1 MTASSLQPPG
11 PPRAGGRHILAL
23 DGLRGTAILLV
34 IMLHATEAFGRV
46 HPVAP
51 GVGKV
56 LNIGFTGV
64 DLFFVLSGFLISGIL
79 LDSKGSPSYFR
90 VFYIRRTLRI
100 FPLYYAYLA
109 LIFVVL
115 PLVSAP
121 IRNNYSELRAHQ
133 LWYWTYL
140 GNVLNAIQGGWR
152 MDGALTTHFWSLA
165 VEEQFYLIWP
175 TVVLFLSSKSLR
187 KLCIAIIVVTPF
199 LRLGL
204 RIANVNPIAVYVLTI
219 CRADALALGALIA
232 VTLRADGGRALIRR
246 YAARALITAGIVLV
260 AIGAWRRGFGQF
272 DIVVGTIGYS
282 AWAAFYGAMLSAA
295 VTGPPRAEWI
305 GTLLSARW
313 LRFFGKYSYAMYVFH
328 RPLSGLAEYLWPFRS
343 GGGALTSTIE
353 GIGFVAAV
361 LIAST
366 FAALCSWW
374 LLERRFIALKDRI
387 PYALVSKDR
396 TAYAEA

>member
-1 MTASSLQPPG
+1 MTASTSQLPEPVRS
-11 PPRAGGRHILAL
+11 RARHIPAL

-34 IMLHATEAFGRV
+34 VMLHATEAFGRV
-46 HPVAP
+46 HPVQP
-51 GVGKV
+51 VVGKV
-56 LNIGFTGV
+56 LNVGFTGV

-79 LDSKGSPSYFR
+79 LASKGSPSYFR

-140 GNVLNAIQGGWR
+140 GNFLNAMQGGWR

-165 VEEQFYLIWP
+165 VEEQFYLLWP
-175 TVVLFLSSKSLR
+175 TVVLFLSFKSLR
-187 KLCIAIIVVTPF
+187 NLCIAIIIATPF

-204 RIANVNPIAVYVLTI
+204 RVANVNPIAVYVLTI

-232 VTLRADGGRALIRR
+232 VTLRTDSGRALVRR
-246 YAARALITAGIVLV
+246 YAMTALIVAAIALA
-260 AIGAWRRGFGQF
+260 AIGAWRHGFGQF
-272 DIVVGTIGYS
+272 DIVIGTIGYS
-282 AWAAFYGAMLSAA
+282 VWAAFYGALLSVA
-295 VTGPPRAEWI
+295 VTMPPRGEWI
-305 GTLLSARW
+305 AALLSARW

-328 RPLSGLAEYLWPFRS
+328 RPLSGLAEDLWIFGR
-343 GGGALTSTIE
+343 GGGALTSTLE
-353 GIGFVAAV
+353 GIGFVVTV

-366 FAALCSWW
+366 VAALCSWW

-387 PYALVSKDR
+387 PYGRARKDQV
-396 TAYAEA
+396 AYAEA

>member
-1 MTASSLQPPG
+1 MTAPTPQLPEPSQGAS
-11 PPRAGGRHILAL
+11 RHIPAL

-34 IMLHATEAFGRV
+34 VMLHATEAFGRV
-46 HPVAP
+46 HPVAS

-56 LNIGFTGV
+56 LNVGFTGV

-79 LDSKGSPSYFR
+79 LASKGSQSYFR

-100 FPLYYAYLA
+100 FPLYYAYLV

-140 GNVLNAIQGGWR
+140 GNFLNAIQGGWR

-175 TVVLFLSSKSLR
+175 TVVLLLSAKALR
-187 KLCIAIIVVTPF
+187 NLCIAIIVMTPF
-199 LRLGL
+199 LRLGV
-204 RIANVNPIAVYVLTI
+204 RVADVNPVAVYVLTI

-232 VTLRADGGRALIRR
+232 VTLRTDDGRELIRR
-246 YAARALITAGIVLV
+246 YAVRALIVAAIALA

-282 AWAAFYGAMLSAA
+282 AWAAFYGAVLSIA
-295 VTGPPRAEWI
+295 VTRPPRAEWI
-305 GTLLSARW
+305 AALLSARW

-328 RPLSGLAEYLWPFRS
+328 RPLSGLAEYLWAFGS
-343 GGGALTSTIE
+343 GGGALASTIE
-353 GIGFVAAV
+353 GIGFVGAV

-366 FAALCSWW
+366 VAALCSWW
-374 LLERRFIALKDRI
+374 LLERRFIVLKDRI
-387 PYALVSKDR
+387 PYALGRKDR
-396 TAYAEA
+396 IAFADA